1 MKKKSKEFPVRPS
14 NFLRYFCGS
23 LMVSTLRE
31 NERRTALFFV
41 PRSVF
46 LSFSPQY
53 FFFFPFSSFFF
64 FPRCEDSSGID
75 DQMRRSFGVFIY
87 FDIRILMKARTMF
100 EHVNY
105 FKIFTI
111 IFLFVFNSFD

>member
-1 MKKKSKEFPVRPS
+1 MKKKERVSRKAVQLSTIFLWFINGFHFERKRTKNGP
-14 NFLRYFCGS
+14 FLRSSFCFPF
-23 LMVSTLRE
+23 
-31 NERRTALFFV
+31 LFTPIF
-41 PRSVF
+41 F
-46 LSFSPQY
+46 L
-53 FFFFPFSSFFF
+53 FPFSSFFF